1 MTTAARTRGL
11 LASEARKAA
20 STPVTYGFL
29 AAILAFTALNT
40 SLSLSDTTAGLDTAA
55 GVRHVFSAGRDF
67 LFLFI
72 ALGAVGA
79 AGEFRHGTAIPTF
92 LATPARWRVLVAKL
106 AAHLGLGAIV
116 AVACVAV
123 EMAIA
128 LPWID
133 AQGTGVTPWSATVLE
148 PAIGS
153 ILSGAAYCSL
163 GVAVGMLVR
172 NQIVALA
179 VTLGW
184 FAVAEGALAT
194 FTPDVSRFLPGGL
207 FSGADNPAAHLLPLP
222 VAAAVLAAYV
232 AASLLA
238 AGTEGD
244 SSDRFRCENPVEP
257 GRGEERLNLRRGEQV
272 ACARPAVRQ
281 DEPGNLFGMTHRES
295 YCRRRA

>member
-1 MTTAARTRGL
+1 MTTTARTRGL
-11 LASEARKAA
+11 LAGEARKAA

-40 SLSLSDTTAGLDTAA
+40 SLSLSDTTAGADTAA

-72 ALGAVGA
+72 ALGAVSA

-116 AVACVAV
+116 AAACVAA
-123 EMAIA
+123 EIAIA
-128 LPWID
+128 LPSID
-133 AQGTGVTPWSATVLE
+133 AQGTAVTPWSATVLE

-184 FAVAEGALAT
+184 FAIAEGALAT
-194 FTPDVSRFLPGGL
+194 FVPAVSRFLPGGL
-207 FSGADNPAAHLLPLP
+207 FSGADNQAAHLLPLP
-222 VAAAVLAAYV
+222 VAATVLAAYV
-232 AASLLA
+232 AGVSVLA
-238 AGTEGD
+238 AATA
-244 SSDRFRCENPVEP
+244 
-257 GRGEERLNLRRGEQV
+257 LRRDVG
-272 ACARPAVRQ
+272 
-281 DEPGNLFGMTHRES
+281 
-295 YCRRRA
+295 

>member
-1 MTTAARTRGL
+1 MTTAARMRGL

-40 SLSLSDTTAGLDTAA
+40 SLSLTDTTANLDTDA
-55 GVRHVFSAGRDF
+55 GVRHSFSAGRDF

-79 AGEFRHGTAIPTF
+79 AAEFRHGTAIPTF
-92 LATPARWRVLVAKL
+92 LATPARWRVLAAKL
-106 AAHLGLGAIV
+106 AAYLGLGAIV
-116 AVACVAV
+116 AAACVAV
-123 EMAIA
+123 EIAIA

-133 AQGTGVTPWSATVLE
+133 AQGTGVTPWSAPVLE

-163 GVAVGMLVR
+163 GVAVGMLAR

-194 FTPDVSRFLPGGL
+194 FTPNVSRYLPGGL
-207 FSGADNPAAHLLPLP
+207 FSGADNPATNLLPLP
-222 VAAAVLAAYV
+222 IAAAVLAVYV
-232 AASLLA
+232 AALSVLA
-238 AGTEGD
+238 ARTT
-244 SSDRFRCENPVEP
+244 
-257 GRGEERLNLRRGEQV
+257 LRHDI
-272 ACARPAVRQ
+272 A
-281 DEPGNLFGMTHRES
+281 
-295 YCRRRA
+295 

>member
-1 MTTAARTRGL
+1 MTTAARTRAL

-40 SLSLSDTTAGLDTAA
+40 SLSLSDPTAALDTAA

-79 AGEFRHGTAIPTF
+79 VGAAGEFRHGTAVPTF

-116 AVACVAV
+116 AAACVAV

-133 AQGTGVTPWSATVLE
+133 AQATGVTPWSAPVLE

-184 FAVAEGALAT
+184 FAVAEAALAT
-194 FTPDVSRFLPGGL
+194 FTPDLSRFLPAGL
-207 FSGADNPAAHLLPLP
+207 FSGVDNQTAHLLPLP
-222 VAAAVLAAYV
+222 
-232 AASLLA
+232 S
-238 AGTEGD
+238 
-244 SSDRFRCENPVEP
+244 
-257 GRGEERLNLRRGEQV
+257 
-272 ACARPAVRQ
+272 RPPCSPPMWQA
-281 DEPGNLFGMTHRES
+281 
-295 YCRRRA
+295 

>member
-1 MTTAARTRGL
+1 MTTTARTRAL

-29 AAILAFTALNT
+29 AAILAFTALNM
-40 SLSLSDTTAGLDTAA
+40 SLSLSDKTAGLDTAA

-79 AGEFRHGTAIPTF
+79 AGEFRHGTAVPTF
-92 LATPARWRVLVAKL
+92 LATPVRWRVLVAKL
-106 AAHLGLGAIV
+106 AAHLGLGAIIA
-116 AVACVAV
+116 AVCVAV

-128 LPWID
+128 LPWI
-133 AQGTGVTPWSATVLE
+133 AGHATGVTPWSATVLE

-163 GVAVGMLVR
+163 GVAVGVLVR

-184 FAVAEGALAT
+184 FAVAEAALAT
-194 FTPDVSRFLPGGL
+194 FTPEVSRFLPGGL
-207 FSGADNPAAHLLPLP
+207 FSGADNQAAHLLPLP

-232 AASLLA
+232 AGLSLLA
-238 AGTEGD
+238 AGTT
-244 SSDRFRCENPVEP
+244 
-257 GRGEERLNLRRGEQV
+257 LRRDI
-272 ACARPAVRQ
+272 A
-281 DEPGNLFGMTHRES
+281 
-295 YCRRRA
+295 

>member
-29 AAILAFTALNT
+29 AAILTFTALNT
-40 SLSLSDTTAGLDTAA
+40 SLSLSDATAGLDTAA

-79 AGEFRHGTAIPTF
+79 AGEFRHGTAVPTF

-106 AAHLGLGAIV
+106 AAQLGLGAIV
-116 AVACVAV
+116 AAACVAV

-128 LPWID
+128 LPWIG
-133 AQGTGVTPWSATVLE
+133 AQETGVTPWSASLLE
-148 PAIGS
+148 PAIAS

-194 FTPDVSRFLPGGL
+194 FTPEVSRFLPGWL
-207 FSGADNPAAHLLPLP
+207 FSGADNPAVHLLPLP
-222 VAAAVLAAYV
+222 VAAALLAAYV
-232 AASLLA
+232 AGLSLLA
-238 AGTEGD
+238 AGTT
-244 SSDRFRCENPVEP
+244 
-257 GRGEERLNLRRGEQV
+257 LRRDI
-272 ACARPAVRQ
+272 A
-281 DEPGNLFGMTHRES
+281 
-295 YCRRRA
+295 

>member
-1 MTTAARTRGL
+1 MTTAARIRGL

-40 SLSLSDTTAGLDTAA
+40 SLSLSDTAAGLDTAA
-55 GVRHVFSAGRDF
+55 GVRHIFSAGRDF

-92 LATPARWRVLVAKL
+92 LATPAREHVLAAKL
-106 AAHLGLGAIV
+106 AAYLRLGAMV

-128 LPWID
+128 LPWIN
-133 AQGTGVTPWSATVLE
+133 AHATGVTPWSATVLE

-153 ILSGAAYCSL
+153 ILSGAAYCAL
-163 GVAVGMLVR
+163 GVAVGILVR

-194 FTPDVSRFLPGGL
+194 FTPEISRFLPGGL
-207 FSGADNPAAHLLPLP
+207 FSGVDNPAAHLLPLP
-222 VAAAVLAAYV
+222 VAVAVLAAYV
-232 AASLLA
+232 GGLSLLA
-238 AGTEGD
+238 AATT
-244 SSDRFRCENPVEP
+244 
-257 GRGEERLNLRRGEQV
+257 LRHDI
-272 ACARPAVRQ
+272 A
-281 DEPGNLFGMTHRES
+281 
-295 YCRRRA
+295 

>member
-1 MTTAARTRGL
+1 MTTAARMRGL

-29 AAILAFTALNT
+29 ATILAFTALNT
-40 SLSLSDTTAGLDTAA
+40 SLSLTDTTANLDTSA
-55 GVRHVFSAGRDF
+55 GVRHSFSAGRDF

-79 AGEFRHGTAIPTF
+79 AGEFRHSTAVPTF
-92 LATPARWRVLVAKL
+92 LATPARWHVLAAKL
-106 AAHLGLGAIV
+106 TAHLGLGAIV
-116 AVACVAV
+116 AVASVAV
-123 EMAIA
+123 QMAVA

-133 AQGTGVTPWSATVLE
+133 AHATAVTPWSATVLE

-153 ILSGAAYCSL
+153 ILAGAAYSAL

-207 FSGADNPAAHLLPLP
+207 FSGADNPATHLLPLP
-222 VAAAVLAAYV
+222 IAAAVLAAYV
-232 AASLLA
+232 AGLSVLA
-238 AGTEGD
+238 ARTT
-244 SSDRFRCENPVEP
+244 
-257 GRGEERLNLRRGEQV
+257 LRHDI
-272 ACARPAVRQ
+272 A
-281 DEPGNLFGMTHRES
+281 
-295 YCRRRA
+295 

>member
-1 MTTAARTRGL
+1 MTTAARIRGL
-11 LASEARKAA
+11 LASEARKAG

-40 SLSLSDTTAGLDTAA
+40 SLSLSDTTAGPDASS
-55 GVRHVFSAGRDF
+55 VRHIFGAGRDF

-72 ALGAVGA
+72 ALGAVSA
-79 AGEFRHGTAIPTF
+79 AGEFRHGTAVPTF
-92 LATPARWRVLVAKL
+92 LATPARWRVLAAKL
-106 AAHLGLGAIV
+106 AAHLGVGAIV

-123 EMAIA
+123 QIAIA

-133 AQGTGVTPWSATVLE
+133 AHANDVTPWSAAVLE

-153 ILSGAAYCSL
+153 ILAGAAYCAL

-207 FSGADNPAAHLLPLP
+207 FAGADNPATNLLPVPL
-222 VAAAVLAAYV
+222 AAAALAAYV
-232 AASLLA
+232 AGLSVLA
-238 AGTEGD
+238 ARTT
-244 SSDRFRCENPVEP
+244 
-257 GRGEERLNLRRGEQV
+257 LRHDI
-272 ACARPAVRQ
+272 A
-281 DEPGNLFGMTHRES
+281 
-295 YCRRRA
+295 

>member
-1 MTTAARTRGL
+1 MTTTARTRAL

-79 AGEFRHGTAIPTF
+79 AGEFRHGTAVPTF
-92 LATPARWRVLVAKL
+92 LATPARWRVLGAKL

-116 AVACVAV
+116 AAACVAV

-163 GVAVGMLVR
+163 GVAVGMLAR

-184 FAVAEGALAT
+184 FAVAEAALAT
-194 FTPDVSRFLPGGL
+194 FTPEVSRFLPGGL
-207 FSGADNPAAHLLPLP
+207 FSGVDNQAAHLLPLP

-232 AASLLA
+232 AGLSLLA
-238 AGTEGD
+238 AGTT
-244 SSDRFRCENPVEP
+244 
-257 GRGEERLNLRRGEQV
+257 LRRDI
-272 ACARPAVRQ
+272 A
-281 DEPGNLFGMTHRES
+281 
-295 YCRRRA
+295 

>member
-29 AAILAFTALNT
+29 AAILGFTALNT
-40 SLSLSDTTAGLDTAA
+40 SLSLSDTTASLDTAA

-67 LFLFI
+67 VFLFI

-79 AGEFRHGTAIPTF
+79 AGEFRHGTAVPTF
-92 LATPARWRVLVAKL
+92 LATPSRWRVLVAKL

-116 AVACVAV
+116 ATACVVA

-133 AQGTGVTPWSATVLE
+133 AQATGVPPWSATVLE
-148 PAIGS
+148 PAIAS

-163 GVAVGMLVR
+163 GVALGVFVR

-194 FTPDVSRFLPGGL
+194 FTPAVSRFLPGGL
-207 FSGADNPAAHLLPLP
+207 FSGADNQAAHLVPLP
-222 VAAAVLAAYV
+222 VAAGVLAAYV
-232 AASLLA
+232 AGLSLLA
-238 AGTEGD
+238 AGTT
-244 SSDRFRCENPVEP
+244 
-257 GRGEERLNLRRGEQV
+257 LRRDI
-272 ACARPAVRQ
+272 A
-281 DEPGNLFGMTHRES
+281 
-295 YCRRRA
+295 

>member
-1 MTTAARTRGL
+1 MTTTARTRGL
-11 LASEARKAA
+11 LASEAHKAA

-72 ALGAVGA
+72 AVRA
-79 AGEFRHGTAIPTF
+79 AGGFRHGTAVPTF
-92 LATPARWRVLVAKL
+92 LAAPARWRVLVAKL

-116 AVACVAV
+116 AAACVAV
-123 EMAIA
+123 ETAIA

-184 FAVAEGALAT
+184 FAGAEPALAT
-194 FTPDVSRFLPGGL
+194 FTPEVSRFLPGGL
-207 FSGADNPAAHLLPLP
+207 FSGVDNQAAHLLPLP
-222 VAAAVLAAYV
+222 VAAAVLAVYV
-232 AASLLA
+232 TGLSLLA
-238 AGTEGD
+238 ARTA
-244 SSDRFRCENPVEP
+244 
-257 GRGEERLNLRRGEQV
+257 LRR
-272 ACARPAVRQ
+272 
-281 DEPGNLFGMTHRES
+281 DIT
-295 YCRRRA
+295 

>member
-1 MTTAARTRGL
+1 MTTTARTRGL
-11 LASEARKAA
+11 LFSEARKAA

-40 SLSLSDTTAGLDTAA
+40 SLALSDTTAGLDTAA
-55 GVRHVFSAGRDF
+55 GVRHIFSAGRDF

-79 AGEFRHGTAIPTF
+79 AGEFRHGTAVPTF
-92 LATPARWRVLVAKL
+92 LATPARWHVLAGKL
-106 AAHLGLGAIV
+106 AAHVGLGAIV

-123 EMAIA
+123 QMAIA

-133 AQGTGVTPWSATVLE
+133 GHAAGVTPWSPTVLE
-148 PAIGS
+148 PAIGT
-153 ILSGAAYCSL
+153 ILSGAAYCAL
-163 GVAVGMLVR
+163 GVAIGMLVR

-207 FSGADNPAAHLLPLP
+207 FSGADNQAVHLLPLP
-222 VAAAVLAAYV
+222 VATAVLAAYV
-232 AASLLA
+232 AGLSLLA
-238 AGTEGD
+238 AGTT
-244 SSDRFRCENPVEP
+244 
-257 GRGEERLNLRRGEQV
+257 LRRDI
-272 ACARPAVRQ
+272 A
-281 DEPGNLFGMTHRES
+281 
-295 YCRRRA
+295 

>member
-1 MTTAARTRGL
+1 MTTAARTRAL

-79 AGEFRHGTAIPTF
+79 AGEFRHGTAVPTF

-106 AAHLGLGAIV
+106 AVHLGLGAIV
-116 AVACVAV
+116 AAACVAV
-123 EMAIA
+123 EMTIA

-133 AQGTGVTPWSATVLE
+133 AHGTGVTPWSATVLE

-179 VTLGW
+179 VAIGW

-207 FSGADNPAAHLLPLP
+207 FSGADNPAAHLLPLAI
-222 VAAAVLAAYV
+222 AAPVLAAYV
-232 AASLLA
+232 AGLSVLA
-238 AGTEGD
+238 ARTT
-244 SSDRFRCENPVEP
+244 
-257 GRGEERLNLRRGEQV
+257 LRHDI
-272 ACARPAVRQ
+272 A
-281 DEPGNLFGMTHRES
+281 
-295 YCRRRA
+295 

>member
-1 MTTAARTRGL
+1 MTTASRMRGL

-20 STPVTYGFL
+20 GTPVTHGFL

-40 SLSLSDTTAGLDTAA
+40 SLSLSDPTANLNSAA
-55 GVRHVFSAGRDF
+55 GVRHIFSAGRDF

-72 ALGAVGA
+72 TLGAVGA
-79 AGEFRHGTAIPTF
+79 AGEFRHGTAVPTF
-92 LATPARWRVLVAKL
+92 LATPARWHVLAGKL

-123 EMAIA
+123 QMAIA

-133 AQGTGVTPWSATVLE
+133 GQATGLTPWSAAVLE
-148 PAIGS
+148 PATGT
-153 ILSGAAYCSL
+153 ILSGAAYCAL

-194 FTPDVSRFLPGGL
+194 FAPDVSRFLPGGL
-207 FSGADNPAAHLLPLP
+207 FSGADNPATHLLPLP
-222 VAAAVLAAYV
+222 IAAAVLAAYV
-232 AASLLA
+232 AGLSVLA
-238 AGTEGD
+238 ARTT
-244 SSDRFRCENPVEP
+244 
-257 GRGEERLNLRRGEQV
+257 LRHDI
-272 ACARPAVRQ
+272 A
-281 DEPGNLFGMTHRES
+281 
-295 YCRRRA
+295 

>member
-1 MTTAARTRGL
+1 MTPTARTRGL
-11 LASEARKAA
+11 LVSEVRKAA

-40 SLSLSDTTAGLDTAA
+40 SLSLSDATARLDTAA
-55 GVRHVFSAGRDF
+55 GIRHVFSAGRDF

-79 AGEFRHGTAIPTF
+79 AGEFRHGTAVPTF
-92 LATPARWRVLVAKL
+92 LATPTRWRVLVAKL
-106 AAHLGLGAIV
+106 AAQLGLGATI
-116 AVACVAV
+116 ALACVAV
-123 EMAIA
+123 ESAIA

-133 AQGTGVTPWSATVLE
+133 AHATGVTPWSAPVLE

-172 NQIVALA
+172 NQILALA

-184 FAVAEGALAT
+184 FAVAEAALAT
-194 FTPDVSRFLPGGL
+194 FTPEVSRFLPGGL
-207 FSGADNPAAHLLPLP
+207 FSGVDNPAAHLLPLP

-232 AASLLA
+232 AGLSLLA
-238 AGTEGD
+238 ARTT
-244 SSDRFRCENPVEP
+244 
-257 GRGEERLNLRRGEQV
+257 LRRDI
-272 ACARPAVRQ
+272 A
-281 DEPGNLFGMTHRES
+281 
-295 YCRRRA
+295 

>member
-1 MTTAARTRGL
+1 MSTTAHARRL
-11 LASEARKAA
+11 LASETRKAS

-40 SLSLSDTTAGLDTAA
+40 SLSLGDPGSRLDTAE

-79 AGEFRHGTAIPTF
+79 AGEFRHGTAVPTF

-116 AVACVAV
+116 AAACVGA

-133 AQGTGVTPWSATVLE
+133 AQASGVSPWSAPVLE
-148 PAIGS
+148 PALGS

-194 FTPDVSRFLPGGL
+194 FAPDVSRFLPGGL

-222 VAAAVLAAYV
+222 VAIAVLTAYI
-232 AASLLA
+232 AGLSLVA
-238 AGTEGD
+238 AGTT
-244 SSDRFRCENPVEP
+244 
-257 GRGEERLNLRRGEQV
+257 L
-272 ACARPAVRQ
+272 RQ
-281 DEPGNLFGMTHRES
+281 DI
-295 YCRRRA
+295 A

>member
-1 MTTAARTRGL
+1 
-11 LASEARKAA
+11 
-20 STPVTYGFL
+20 VTYGFL
-29 AAILAFTALNT
+29 AAILGFTALNT
-40 SLSLSDTTAGLDTAA
+40 SLSLSDPGAGPDAA
-55 GVRHVFSAGRDF
+55 ADVRHVFSAGRDF

-79 AGEFRHGTAIPTF
+79 AGEFRHGTAVPTF
-92 LATPARWRVLVAKL
+92 LATPVRWRVLVAKL

-116 AVACVAV
+116 ATACVAA
-123 EMAIA
+123 ELAIA

-133 AQGTGVTPWSATVLE
+133 AQGAGVSPWSAPVLE

-222 VAAAVLAAYV
+222 LAIAVLAAYV
-232 AASLLA
+232 AGLSLLTA
-238 AGTEGD
+238 ATT
-244 SSDRFRCENPVEP
+244 
-257 GRGEERLNLRRGEQV
+257 LRRDI
-272 ACARPAVRQ
+272 A
-281 DEPGNLFGMTHRES
+281 
-295 YCRRRA
+295 

>member
-1 MTTAARTRGL
+1 MTTTARTRGL
-11 LASEARKAA
+11 LASQPRKQAG
-20 STPVTYGFL
+20 TPGPSGFP
-29 AAILAFTALNT
+29 AAILPSPAPTPSRSPSDATA
-40 SLSLSDTTAGLDTAA
+40 ALDTAA

-79 AGEFRHGTAIPTF
+79 AGEFRHGTAVPTF

-116 AVACVAV
+116 AAACVAV
-123 EMAIA
+123 ETAIA

-184 FAVAEGALAT
+184 FAVAEAALAT
-194 FTPDVSRFLPGGL
+194 FTPAVSRFLPGGL

-222 VAAAVLAAYV
+222 IPATAPAAYV
-232 AASLLA
+232 AGLTPPA
-238 AGTEGD
+238 AGPPPPRAIAGPARRCPPR
-244 SSDRFRCENPVEP
+244 SSQSADGSPTTARPMI
-257 GRGEERLNLRRGEQV
+257 GRGSRD
-272 ACARPAVRQ
+272 AVRS
-281 DEPGNLFGMTHRES
+281 T
-295 YCRRRA
+295 